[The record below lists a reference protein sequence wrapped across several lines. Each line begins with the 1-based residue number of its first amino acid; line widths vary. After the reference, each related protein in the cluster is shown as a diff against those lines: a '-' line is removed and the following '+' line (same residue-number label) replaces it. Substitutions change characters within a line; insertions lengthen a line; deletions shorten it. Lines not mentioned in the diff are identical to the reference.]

1 MTNTMT
7 LADLAACRSSKVGSR
22 QLLAS
27 PGLPTDPRPHAK
39 WATALVPYTVR
50 RIESRTPT
58 QPALAATSAA
68 HSRRPSIASGGFSLF
83 STLSSDRLSEPPA
96 LRRGVMI
103 FQPVF
108 DLVPFRS
115 GNDAPPFHRT
125 RSLAVFSH
133 DVRILVEHFDHAGT
147 LGALKAVPVGCRFE
161 FLDGSRVFGNLPPR
175 GACVCYTG
183 QTARRFLGLGRHV
196 VGPLLYSRN
205 PLQILTISG
214 SPLAVLKGSEGGSA
228 WRFRSSFFAIFSC
241 CLSLRCCSFSRF

>member
-1 MTNTMT
+1 MGPPYRNE
-7 LADLAACRSSKVGSR
+7 LRPRSRSSECWPLDSGIAFYIPNVR
-22 QLLAS
+22 VAHAH
-27 PGLPTDPRPHAK
+27 PRC
-39 WATALVPYTVR
+39 
-50 RIESRTPT
+50 
-58 QPALAATSAA
+58 
-68 HSRRPSIASGGFSLF
+68 PSIASGGPLLCSP
-83 STLSSDRLSEPPA
+83 LSSDSISEPPA

-133 DVRILVEHFDHAGT
+133 DVRILVDHFDHAGT
-147 LGALKAVPVGCRFE
+147 LGASKAVPVGCRVE
-161 FLDGSRVFGNLPPR
+161 FLDGKVFGNLPLR

-196 VGPLLYSRN
+196 VGP
-205 PLQILTISG
+205 PLFQKSLTDSHDFGISAWG
-214 SPLAVLKGSEGGSA
+214 VKGSEGGSA
-228 WRFRSSFFAIFSC
+228 WRFRSSFFTIFSC